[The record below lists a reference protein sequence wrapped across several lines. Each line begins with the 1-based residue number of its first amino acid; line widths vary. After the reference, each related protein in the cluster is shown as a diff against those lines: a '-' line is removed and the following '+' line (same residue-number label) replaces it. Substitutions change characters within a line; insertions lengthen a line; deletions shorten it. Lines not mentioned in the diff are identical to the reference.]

1 MENYRDGSP
10 ENKMWIELGIFAAIV
25 LIIFIRVKKRRYFWK
40 DKQGNKL
47 TFKEFK
53 KRFWKGVEGIT
64 PKQQTKTQII
74 SQIPIFGG
82 LIWGS
87 VVSFI
92 SEMYWLGVILIF
104 ALPINFM
111 SFISNLQKYKTQ
123 KKAEELM
130 AEAEKNSKEMKGGN
144 EKTKNE

>member
-1 MENYRDGSP
+1 
-10 ENKMWIELGIFAAIV
+10 MWIEIGIIAVIILFIV
-25 LIIFIRVKKRRYFWK
+25 IKVKRRKYFWK
-40 DKQGNKL
+40 DKYGNKL

-74 SQIPIFGG
+74 SQIPIFAG
-82 LIWGS
+82 LLWGA

-92 SEMYWLGVILIF
+92 GERYWLVVILIF

-111 SFISNLQKYKTQ
+111 SFISNLQKYKMQ
-123 KKAEELM
+123 KKSEELM
-130 AEAEKNSKEMKGGN
+130 KEAQKNSKQMKGGN
-144 EKTKNE
+144 EKNE

>member
-1 MENYRDGSP
+1 
-10 ENKMWIELGIFAAIV
+10 MWIELGIFAAIV

-111 SFISNLQKYKTQ
+111 SFISNLQK
-123 KKAEELM
+123 
-130 AEAEKNSKEMKGGN
+130 
-144 EKTKNE
+144 